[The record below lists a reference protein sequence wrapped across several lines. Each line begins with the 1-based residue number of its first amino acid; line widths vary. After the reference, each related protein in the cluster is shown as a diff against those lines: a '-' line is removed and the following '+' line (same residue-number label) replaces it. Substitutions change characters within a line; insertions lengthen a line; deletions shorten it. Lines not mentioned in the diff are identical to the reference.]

1 MGNLPYPTS
10 LRPTLSH
17 TIRRMAKKSKKQSG
31 QGSSSIALNKKARHE
46 YFIEERYEAGISL
59 QGWEVKSLREGR
71 VQLTDSYVFIR
82 NGEASLIGTNIT
94 PLLSASTHI
103 KPEPMRARK
112 LLLHR
117 QELDKLIGMVERKG
131 YTLVPIALYW
141 KKGKVK
147 LEVGLAKGKQLHDKR
162 ETEKN
167 RDWDRDKQRILKA
180 H

>member
-1 MGNLPYPTS
+1 
-10 LRPTLSH
+10 
-17 TIRRMAKKSKKQSG
+17 
-31 QGSSSIALNKKARHE
+31 
-46 YFIEERYEAGISL
+46 
-59 QGWEVKSLREGR
+59 
-71 VQLTDSYVFIR
+71 VQITDSYVFIR
-82 NGEASLIGTNIT
+82 NGEAFLIATNIT

-103 KPEPMRARK
+103 NPEPMRARK

-147 LEVGLAKGKQLHDKR
+147 LEIGLAKGKQLHDKR

>member
-1 MGNLPYPTS
+1 MT
-10 LRPTLSH
+10 
-17 TIRRMAKKSKKQSG
+17 KKSKKQSG
-31 QGSSSIALNKKARHE
+31 QGGSTIALNKKARHE
-46 YFIEERYEAGISL
+46 YFIQERFEAGLSL

-82 NGEASLIGTNIT
+82 NGEAFLIGTNIT

-103 KPEPMRARK
+103 TPEPMRTRK

-117 QELDKLIGMVERKG
+117 EELDKLIGLVDRKG
-131 YTLVPIALYW
+131 FTLVPIALYW

-147 LEVGLAKGKQLHDKR
+147 LEIGLAKGKQLHDKR

-167 RDWDRDKQRILKA
+167 RDWNRDKQRILKGQ
-180 H
+180 

>member
-1 MGNLPYPTS
+1 
-10 LRPTLSH
+10 
-17 TIRRMAKKSKKQSG
+17 MAKKSKKQAG
-31 QGSSSIALNKKARHE
+31 HGGSTIALNKKARHE
-46 YFIEERYEAGISL
+46 YFIEDRYEAGISL
-59 QGWEVKSLREGR
+59 QGWEVKSIRDGR
-71 VQLTDSYVFIR
+71 VQITDSYIFIR
-82 NGEASLIGTNIT
+82 GGEAFLVGTNIT

-103 KPEPMRARK
+103 KPEPMRSRK

-117 QELDKLIGMVERKG
+117 EELDKLVGMVERKG
-131 YTLVPIALYW
+131 YTMVPTALYW

-180 H
+180 Q